1 MKYNNAHIKPD
12 NIGDMRQRLSL
23 RAFTTSRNASGEEL
37 RSWGELAEVWGAVEH
52 KTGGSDEGEESAQ
65 TVGVTSAVFRI
76 RHRTDLNEKMM
87 IVWNS
92 RAWNIRSLLPD
103 YDKTYLLIECE
114 HYVGNA
120 FESITG
126 DEPDLIVAADAGWY
140 SQEFAAHASATIT
153 VTVAALPSDR
163 DQIEIYFDTGQVL
176 SPNYWSHSG
185 NVITLT
191 FTPAGDQSIWV
202 KFYRS

>member
-1 MKYNNAHIKPD
+1 
-12 NIGDMRQRLSL
+12 MRHRLSL
-23 RAFTTSRNASGEEL
+23 RAFTTSRNAAGEEL

-52 KTGGSDEGEESAQ
+52 KTGGSGEGEQGAQ
-65 TVGVTSAVFRI
+65 TVGQTSVLFRI

-92 RAWNIRSLLPD
+92 KAWNIRSLLPD
-103 YDKTYLLIECE
+103 YDKTYLVIEAE

-126 DEPDLIVAADAGWY
+126 DEPTLVVTSDAGWY

-153 VTVAALPSDR
+153 VTVALLPTDA
-163 DQIEIYFDTGQVL
+163 DQITVYYDTGQVI
-176 SPNYWSHSG
+176 SPNFWAHSG

-191 FTPAGDQSIWV
+191 FTPIGEQSIWV